1 MNRLAHR
8 LVDIA
13 ARRWPADLATD
24 LSREW
29 HAELAALET
38 RSVRALTFA
47 ASLALS
53 PAVEAAGE
61 APYGWRER
69 A

>member
-29 HAELAALET
+29 HAEEGPVS
-38 RSVRALTFA
+38 RGENRVR
-47 ASLALS
+47 
-53 PAVEAAGE
+53 GE
-61 APYGWRER
+61 
-69 A
+69 